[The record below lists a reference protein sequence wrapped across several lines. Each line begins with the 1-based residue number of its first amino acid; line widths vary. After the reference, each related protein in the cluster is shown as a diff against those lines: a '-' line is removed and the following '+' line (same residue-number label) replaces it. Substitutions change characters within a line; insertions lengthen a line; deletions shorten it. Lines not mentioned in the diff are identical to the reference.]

1 MRARVGP
8 AAAFLAAA
16 LCAGESAPLVAADAA
31 PQNAAEAAPLIVSG
45 TIETPIHPASA
56 GYLKKLLDEANED
69 GAALVL
75 LTISTPGGL
84 LASTREMSSAILASK
99 APVAT
104 YVAPSGAS
112 AASAG
117 FFLLLSGDVAAM
129 APGTNTGAAHPVGG
143 EGQDLPKKLSE
154 KAEQDARAF
163 VRTLARERGRNVAK
177 AEAAVEDSLSYTET
191 EAKEAG
197 LVEVVAKDTADL
209 LAQLDG
215 RTVRRIGGR
224 EEKLSLAGYRLEA
237 RPMSPVEKLLGVVSH
252 PNVAYVLFL
261 LGLVGLYFELS
272 TPGAILP
279 GVVGGISLLLALYA
293 FSVLPVNL
301 AGLGLILFAILL
313 FVAEIKVVS
322 HGLLSLGGAI
332 ALIAG
337 SLLLFTGKG
346 DAAGYRVD
354 LGIVVPG
361 LVLALGIVG
370 LLTWKTLQ
378 LRLSPPRTGLEAMVG
393 EAGRVVD
400 GFGPAQTSGRIHVA
414 GEYWEAAG
422 PPGLTPGEPV
432 RVSRIEGSRLFVE
445 RSSG

>member
-1 MRARVGP
+1 MRARAWLA

-16 LCAGESAPLVAADAA
+16 VCAAQDAA
-31 PQNAAEAAPLIVSG
+31 ATAAEAAPLVVAG
-45 TIETPIHPASA
+45 RIETPIHPAAAS
-56 GYLKKLLDEANED
+56 YLETLLAEAEAD
-69 GAALVL
+69 GAALVV
-75 LTISTPGGL
+75 LTLSTPGGL
-84 LASTREMSSAILASK
+84 LESTRAMSSAILASK
-99 APVAT
+99 VPVAT
-104 YVAPSGAS
+104 FVAPAGAQ

-143 EGQDLPKKLSE
+143 EGQDLPRHLNE
-154 KAEQDARAF
+154 KVEQDARAF
-163 VRTLARERGRNVAK
+163 VRTLAKERGRNVAK

-191 EAKEAG
+191 EAKESG
-197 LVEVVAKDTADL
+197 LIEIVARDTPDL

-215 RTVRRIGGR
+215 RTVKRVGGA
-224 EEKLSLAGYRLEA
+224 ETKLSLAGYRLNE
-237 RPMSPVEKLLGVVSH
+237 RPMGPLERLLGVVSH

-301 AGLGLILFAILL
+301 AGLGLILFAIVL
-313 FVAEIKVVS
+313 FVAEIKIVS

-332 ALIAG
+332 ALVAG
-337 SLLLFTGKG
+337 SLLLFSGKG

-354 LGIVVPG
+354 LGIIVPG
-361 LVLALGIVG
+361 LVLTLGVVG

-378 LRLSPPRTGLEAMVG
+378 LRLAPPRTGLESMVG
-393 EAGRVVD
+393 EAARVVD
-400 GFGPAQTSGRIHVA
+400 GFGPAATSGRVHVG

-422 PPGLTPGEPV
+422 PQGLSPGESV
-432 RVSRIEGSRLFVE
+432 RVARIEGSRLFVE
-445 RSSG
+445 RRNG